1 MIKEGY
7 DHFEVTRQEP
17 KVDVCEKR
25 YVFDAAAPNG
35 PASSLKFSPPPSARP
50 TRCRRRSSPR
60 SARSSSATS
69 AQVAQLISRGTPD
82 RAGAHRHR
90 RRHEPGLHRG
100 GHRAWRHRDPHRVEV
115 AAGLDP
121 RQYQAAARPRGRDHD
136 RQHHEPGFG
145 RSGELLQRPV
155 LVTLRTRPTRRRPA
169 PSAKAVAAK
178 PTQTASVAAVRPK
191 AQSQPSAPAQS
202 PGQAPAQTEVKSAA
216 NAGAAKPPAPQQPAD
231 ASQPPVATASN
242 TTTLLRGAQAAVP
255 AGSFDSRWS
264 AMH

>member
-1 MIKEGY
+1 MNPVFMAAVIAHGGTE
-7 DHFEVTRQEP
+7 TRIESKSLP
-17 KVDVCEKR
+17 GSIPANIRPPRDPATETTTGTTMSL
-25 YVFDAAAPNG
+25 ASAG
-35 PASSLKFSPPPSARP
+35 PASFFSGLFSSHASDSADTPP
-50 TRCRRRSSPR
+50 
-60 SARSSSATS
+60 
-69 AQVAQLISRGTPD
+69 AQ
-82 RAGAHRHR
+82 
-90 RRHEPGLHRG
+90 
-100 GHRAWRHRDPHRVEV
+100 
-115 AAGLDP
+115 
-121 RQYQAAARPRGRDHD
+121 
-136 RQHHEPGFG
+136 
-145 RSGELLQRPV
+145 
-155 LVTLRTRPTRRRPA
+155 
-169 PSAKAVAAK
+169 SAKAVAAK